1 MFKSLSAGIVVAL
14 AFPFGWL
21 LLWLLGFV
29 SLGLPLREHT
39 AVGLGA
45 VAGRMAQM
53 LILGSLPGLITALL
67 LYIFHFRKA

>member
-14 AFPFGWL
+14 AFPIGWL

-29 SLGLPLREHT
+29 SLGFPLREDT

-45 VAGRMAQM
+45 VAGM